1 MYEKEIG
8 LDDARRVDQ
17 RHRRQAEH
25 AELAEGRS
33 ESPKFTH
40 ECHSRAWSQYDGPGA
55 ARGPASTASSSLVS
69 GAALRVASPSAATVF
84 DRRSALAASR
94 AAAPVGADPPSAAA
108 LLRQASSEA
117 SRASTAAEGSGVT
130 QVRASCLGDEG
141 VGAAAAPFG
150 GVGRVFRPWPR
161 LTDDSMID

>member
-84 DRRSALAASR
+84 ERRSAFAASR
-94 AAAPVGADPPSAAA
+94 AAAPVGAAPPSAAA

-130 QVRASCLGDEG
+130 QCRASCWGDEG
-141 VGAAAAPFG
+141 VGGAAFG
-150 GVGRVFRPWPR
+150 AVGRVFKPWPR
-161 LTDDSMID
+161 LTDDSMS